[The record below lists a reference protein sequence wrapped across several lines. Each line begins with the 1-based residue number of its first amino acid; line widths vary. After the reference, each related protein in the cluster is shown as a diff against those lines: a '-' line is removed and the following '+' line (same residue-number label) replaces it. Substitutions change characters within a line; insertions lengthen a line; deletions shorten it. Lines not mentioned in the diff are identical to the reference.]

1 MSPRNS
7 ARTEKIVEVAAR
19 LFARQGYHRTS
30 TREIA
35 RLAQVSENTLF
46 RHFDHKEDIFW
57 SALRSQTEALTPQ
70 RDLLSRIR
78 AGDAPEVVLPKIFEL
93 LTDTVNYRPEVLR
106 LIAVAFLELQEKA
119 EVLCRDLLSPLLSEI
134 SQYLATSVAKREVL
148 DVDPSLLAASLM
160 AMVLMHPQLSKLTSA
175 NSPPPLDSRCAVT
188 AYSKFWLDMLSPRIP
203 TTPKPIVQIAQ

>member
-1 MSPRNS
+1 MSPRKS
-7 ARTEKIVEVAAR
+7 ARTEKIVEAATR

-35 RLAQVSENTLF
+35 RFAQVSENTLF

-57 SALRSQTEALTPQ
+57 CALRSQTEALTPQ
-70 RDLLSRIR
+70 LDLLNRIR

-93 LTDTVNYRPEVLR
+93 LTDTVNHRPEVLR

-134 SQYLATSVAKREVL
+134 CQYLATSVAKREVL
-148 DVDPSLLAASLM
+148 EVDPSLLAASLM
-160 AMVLMHPQLSKLTSA
+160 AMVLMHPQLSKLMSA
-175 NSPPPLDSRCAVT
+175 NSQPPLDSRGTAT
-188 AYSKFWLDMLSPRIP
+188 AYSKFWL
-203 TTPKPIVQIAQ
+203 